1 MKSDKSS
8 LILDAAEQLMCVM
21 PDKDIT
27 VNHIAKKAGIGKG
40 SIYYYYESKD
50 DILHAVIERNYKK
63 ALREYFADIN
73 SDLPALEKI
82 KMLFNSIIKKEFH
95 DKQKNMIIALHLHE
109 DAELHNKLKVSAIS
123 EVSPVLAELL
133 REGIAEGTIH
143 TDAPDECAEMIV
155 AVITFL
161 FDRSLFPE
169 NPDAMNKKMKIL
181 ADVLETCLKTPK
193 GGFEFFYNQ

>member
-95 DKQKNMIIALHLHE
+95 DKYDHC
-109 DAELHNKLKVSAIS
+109 
-123 EVSPVLAELL
+123 SPSSRGCRA
-133 REGIAEGTIH
+133 
-143 TDAPDECAEMIV
+143 
-155 AVITFL
+155 
-161 FDRSLFPE
+161 S
-169 NPDAMNKKMKIL
+169 
-181 ADVLETCLKTPK
+181 
-193 GGFEFFYNQ
+193 Q